1 MVGGAADLH
10 VGAVGIEIP
19 VRPASAATTAAATHI
34 AVAVRTAALGT
45 AATLTILVHSVI
57 SQVSNIAQSGE
68 VRTRLAPHDLA
79 REAVV
84 LSIEYACDLSIN
96 PSVAHDLFRRGD
108 DAAWF
113 MHPPSTARP
122 RKTAV

>member
-1 MVGGAADLH
+1 MLGVLQKALGRHAVAGGIGIPGKLAVALEDMVGGAADLH

-68 VRTRLAPHDLA
+68 VRTRLAPHDIA

-84 LSIEYACDLSIN
+84 LSIE
-96 PSVAHDLFRRGD
+96 
-108 DAAWF
+108 
-113 MHPPSTARP
+113 
-122 RKTAV
+122 